1 MKHRRFLIGKIACVL
16 LAVGWLLPLNGCNRW
31 ADDTED
37 EIERRDLTDRHANGL
52 RPEDQTPRY
61 RPAPDASESLIEG
74 GAPALQQK
82 ENNAFQ
88 PTYDFKTWEDAMD
101 AYAYLVGLE
110 YEQVKKEG
118 LKTKWNR
125 PPSPKI
131 VRAFMAHE
139 AAGRVFKQTYEENK
153 NPELSAAMDP
163 FLEDIPE
170 SAWRGENLLARI
182 GKLPASD
189 LRNEIKLPN
198 GKMYDLK
205 ENTELVV
212 KFQRPGQLSESGKRK
227 LAAFRER
234 EKELLRQLDGSPSES
249 EKASLTEELE
259 WARSEIETLSG
270 KGPLFDFVRRYG
282 LGDPSDPGYKVIE
295 MDLGVIERRD

>member
-1 MKHRRFLIGKIACVL
+1 MNIVGRIACVL
-16 LAVGWLLPLNGCNRW
+16 LAAGWLLALNGCGRW
-31 ADDTED
+31 ADDNED
-37 EIERRDLTDRHANGL
+37 QIEKRDSTAQSINGL

-61 RPAPDASESLIEG
+61 RPAPETSEALSEGG

-82 ENNAFQ
+82 ESAAFQ
-88 PTYDFKTWEDAMD
+88 SAYDFKTWEDAMD

-139 AAGRVFKQTYEENK
+139 AAGRVFKRTYEENK
-153 NPELSAAMDP
+153 YPELSAAMDP
-163 FLEDIPE
+163 FLEDIPT

-198 GKMYDLK
+198 GEMYDLK

-212 KFQRPGQLSESGKRK
+212 KFQRRGRLTESGKRQ
-227 LAAFRER
+227 LAEFRER
-234 EKELLRQLDGSPSES
+234 EKKMMLQLNDSPSES
-249 EKASLTEELE
+249 EKASLNKELE
-259 WARSEIETLSG
+259 WVRSEIGRLSG
-270 KGPLFDFVRRYG
+270 KGPLFNFVRRYG
-282 LGDPSDPGYKVIE
+282 YGDPNDPDIKVIE
-295 MDLGVIERRD
+295 MDLGVIERSD